1 MSPEHTA
8 AIESLSERQS
18 RKPKSGAPGI
28 RLAELPV
35 IDRVER
41 LVQLAVSLLKETET
55 LARDK
60 AFTDSSGQLRSLDVA
75 GGIDFNEEVRQFEI
89 GLIKLGLNHAGG
101 SQVKAARLLGLK
113 PTTLNSKIKMLG
125 IKY

>member
-1 MSPEHTA
+1 MSPEHVA
-8 AIESLSERQS
+8 KIESLSERQS
-18 RKPKSGAPGI
+18 RKPKLGAPGI

-35 IDRVER
+35 SDRVER
-41 LVQLAVSLLKETET
+41 LVQLAAALLKEIQI

-89 GLIKLGLNHAGG
+89 GLIKLGHNHAGR
-101 SQVKAARLLGLK
+101 SQATAARLLGLK

-125 IKY
+125 IEY